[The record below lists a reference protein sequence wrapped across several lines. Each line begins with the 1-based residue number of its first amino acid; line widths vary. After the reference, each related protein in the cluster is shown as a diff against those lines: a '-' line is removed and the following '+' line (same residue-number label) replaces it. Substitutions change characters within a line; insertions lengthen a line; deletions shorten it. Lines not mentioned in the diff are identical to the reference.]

1 MKVYPVVWDT
11 VPEQHQPYLAF
22 VATAAIPARTELTI
36 DYSPQQRRARAKAKG
51 GSKARVPEGA
61 RPCQCGT
68 PRCRG
73 WLSV

>member
-11 VPEQHQPYLAF
+11 VPELHQPYLAF

-36 DYSPQQRRARAKAKG
+36 DYSPREAQQRAKG
-51 GSKARVPEGA
+51 KARVPEGA
-61 RPCQCGT
+61 RPCRCGA

-73 WLSV
+73 WLAV